1 MSEIREIVMEGDP
14 LLRQQSQEVRRFGS
28 ALHRLLD
35 DMKATMYHA
44 NGCGLAAP
52 QVGVSKRLI
61 VVDDFDE
68 LGFMELVN
76 PVIVQAEG
84 RNEAVEH
91 CLSVADRGGLVI
103 RAEKIRATYQNRDG
117 EARELSA
124 EGQMARIL
132 QHEIDHLDG
141 KLFVDVMVEEV
152 PD

>member
-84 RNEAVEH
+84 RTEAVEH
-91 CLSVADRGGLVI
+91 CLSVADRGGLMI
-103 RAEKIRATYQNRDG
+103 RAEKIRVTYQNRDG